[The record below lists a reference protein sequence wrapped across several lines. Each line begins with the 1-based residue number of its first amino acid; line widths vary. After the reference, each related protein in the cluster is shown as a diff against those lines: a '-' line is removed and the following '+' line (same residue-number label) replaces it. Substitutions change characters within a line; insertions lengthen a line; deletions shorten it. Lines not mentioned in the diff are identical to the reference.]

1 MISEQITA
9 LKFKKPKVQKK
20 KLLFFVPS
28 FYFVCGMRKLIK
40 KQFLKKASEYQSPEE
55 EVLTYKIGYLNNKK
69 RILKQTLANFILLD
83 DHEVVYFHL

>member
-40 KQFLKKASEYQSPEE
+40 KQFLKKLVSIKAP
-55 EVLTYKIGYLNNKK
+55 K
-69 RILKQTLANFILLD
+69 RKF
-83 DHEVVYFHL
+83 

>member
-20 KLLFFVPS
+20 KPLFFVPS

-40 KQFLKKASEYQSPEE
+40 KQFLKKASEY
-55 EVLTYKIGYLNNKK
+55 
-69 RILKQTLANFILLD
+69 
-83 DHEVVYFHL
+83 